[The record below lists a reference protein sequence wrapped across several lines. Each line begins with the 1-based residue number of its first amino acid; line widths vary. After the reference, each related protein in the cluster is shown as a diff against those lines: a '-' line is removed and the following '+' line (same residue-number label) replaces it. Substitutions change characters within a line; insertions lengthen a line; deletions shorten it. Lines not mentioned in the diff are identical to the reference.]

1 MDCHAGAKAR
11 GSAWALHYLIKE
23 PLVWDFSSSYS
34 SSRTRPNLRHKFST
48 DLLPKIKRPAAVT
61 IPIGRLKTDIL
72 LHIRS
77 KGSRTRKDDE
87 YENEAPRGLDKQP
100 KSLVEIGG

>member
-1 MDCHAGAKAR
+1 MLGISR
-11 GSAWALHYLIKE
+11 
-23 PLVWDFSSSYS
+23 P
-34 SSRTRPNLRHKFST
+34 RTRPRERGPIYVTSFDRLTSKNY
-48 DLLPKIKRPAAVT
+48 RPAAVT

-72 LHIRS
+72 LHIRA